1 MKTYCKIDSTICRR
15 KQLLSHFNTTP
26 NSQLTKCCD
35 ICSGLDE
42 NSDLFNPNVKQ
53 FSEPSLADDD
63 GEDDRSVCPV
73 QRALIKE
80 KLIELHSGMLYSAI
94 QSNLPLY
101 TGSDLSTGLPTS
113 LIGSLVENS

>member
-1 MKTYCKIDSTICRR
+1 MYPGCLLGRISKEMKTYCKINSTICQR

-63 GEDDRSVCPV
+63 GEEDV
-73 QRALIKE
+73 QFV
-80 KLIELHSGMLYSAI
+80 LH
-94 QSNLPLY
+94 N
-101 TGSDLSTGLPTS
+101 
-113 LIGSLVENS
+113 VH